1 MREFR
6 YWPDDFPVVQPSTD
20 FDVALVAFFDQM
32 VAANVT
38 VYVDQ
43 TWSLFGFSQDNRRIE
58 FVRRGRLRRGAGQ
71 CWEVWPFDGVNS
83 LRLGP
88 IFNIGEYACVVVDGI
103 QNIRVVVERWLS
115 GATLETLVD
124 GVEFWDKMD
133 ASRPLAIQP

>member
-1 MREFR
+1 MPELR

-43 TWSLFGFSQDNRRIE
+43 YWSFFGFLLDNRRIE
-58 FVRRGRLRRGAGQ
+58 FVRRGRLRRGAGK
-71 CWEVWPFDGVNS
+71 CWEVLPIDGDNS

-88 IFNIGEYACVVVDGI
+88 IFNIREYACVVVDGI
-103 QNIRVVVERWLS
+103 QNIRLVVERWLG
-115 GATLETLVD
+115 GATLETLADV
-124 GVEFWDKMD
+124 VEFWDKMD
-133 ASRPLAIQP
+133 ASGPLAIQP